1 MLAGTQYQNELT
13 SSRGTHRNGLAK
25 IQGMSRS
32 IAVRLPPSCIMQ
44 DVQAAPENRYK
55 EKNIEDGA
63 DLPMP
68 DAMNPIVS
76 AATLA

>member
-1 MLAGTQYQNELT
+1 
-13 SSRGTHRNGLAK
+13 
-25 IQGMSRS
+25 MSRS